1 MKRLL
6 QVLIICGFMII
17 AFYGIISAV
26 DLSRGII
33 LDVPREEIESQFGKI
48 PVSQLTRQDSLAIAS
63 FRFTGD
69 TLKVLAIMV
78 EWSDRRGTYSRETLD
93 SLLFSRDVFP
103 GGSVADY
110 FYEVSY
116 GKLNVVGEVRD
127 WYNAGNYVVS
137 V

>member
-33 LDVPREEIESQFGKI
+33 LDVPLEEIESQFGKI
-48 PVSQLTRQDSLAIAS
+48 PVSQLTRQDSLAMAS

-69 TLKVLAIMV
+69 TL
-78 EWSDRRGTYSRETLD
+78 
-93 SLLFSRDVFP
+93 
-103 GGSVADY
+103 
-110 FYEVSY
+110 
-116 GKLNVVGEVRD
+116 
-127 WYNAGNYVVS
+127 
-137 V
+137 